1 MTETTQTPTPKASPM
16 AASETSPTA
25 TQTGAQTLCRLAKAG
40 LFLPGDM
47 QRRLILRD
55 IDLEIHK
62 GEHMVLIGKNGAGKT
77 TLLRL
82 LHGEAWTT
90 QGSIAWYDG
99 REFSSSR
106 ITGLAVTS
114 LISPA
119 MQENFQRHAWDITG
133 RELMLT
139 GFDGTDLLYSE
150 PLPQRVSR
158 VEEMAEALGA
168 TPLLS
173 RSILELSQG
182 QLRLLLLGRAMVRKP
197 SLLLLDECTDGLDA
211 RHRELFATALE
222 KLADESTIVL
232 TTHRES
238 MLPSWISRKI
248 YIDDGRLYATP
259 HGLEDEMEGLSVTLA
274 REEREVSLEPLISVE
289 NADVYVCGKKV
300 LHTINWQLHAGENW
314 LLQGA
319 NGSGKSTFLRML
331 AGDEQVA
338 WPGKITF
345 TLPQEDNIPFA
356 ILRRRVRLVSDY
368 AQALYEYDVN
378 CLELVLSGLENT
390 VGIYRE
396 FSGEEKEYA
405 RAQLA
410 RVGLAGREQAS
421 IRAISTGQL
430 RRAFLA
436 RALMGCPL
444 VLLLDEAC
452 TGLDVRGRL
461 EYLDVLDKLVDE
473 GLSYVF
479 VSHYQE
485 DIPTSVNRSAIMR
498 DGTMEI
504 TS

>member
-1 MTETTQTPTPKASPM
+1 MTECT
-16 AASETSPTA
+16 
-25 TQTGAQTLCRLAKAG
+25 QTLCRLEKAG

-47 QRRLILRD
+47 QRRLILKD

-62 GEHMVLIGKNGAGKT
+62 GEHLVLIGKNGAGKT

-99 REFSSSR
+99 KEFSSSR

-119 MQENFQRHAWDITG
+119 MQENFQRHAWDISG

-158 VEEMAEALGA
+158 EEEMAEALGA

-182 QLRLLLLGRAMVRKP
+182 QLRLLLLGRAMVRRP

-211 RHRELFATALE
+211 RHRELFARALE
-222 KLADESTIVL
+222 KLADSSTIVL

-238 MLPSWISRKI
+238 MLPSWITRKI
-248 YIDDGRLYATP
+248 YIDDGRLYTTP
-259 HGLEDEMEGLSVTLA
+259 HGLEDEMEGLSVSLT
-274 REEREVSLEPLISVE
+274 REDRQSTEHEPLISVE
-289 NADVYVCGKKV
+289 DADVYVHGKKV
-300 LHTINWQLHAGENW
+300 LHDINWQLHAGENW

-331 AGDEQVA
+331 SGDEQVA
-338 WPGKITF
+338 WPGKISF
-345 TLPQEDNIPFA
+345 TLPKEDSIPFA
-356 ILRRRVRLVSDY
+356 ILRRRVRLVSDH
-368 AQALYEYDVN
+368 AQALYEYDVS

-396 FSGEEKEYA
+396 FSAEEQEHA

-452 TGLDVRGRL
+452 TGLDVRGRM
-461 EYLDVLDKLVDE
+461 EYLDVLDRLVDE

-479 VSHYQE
+479 VTHYQE

-498 DGTMEI
+498 DGTLEI
-504 TS
+504 TG

>member
-1 MTETTQTPTPKASPM
+1 MSQI
-16 AASETSPTA
+16 
-25 TQTGAQTLCRLAKAG
+25 LCRLDHAG
-40 LFLPGDM
+40 LFLPGDT
-47 QRRLILRD
+47 QRRLILKD
-55 IDLEIHK
+55 ICLEIAK
-62 GEHMVLIGKNGAGKT
+62 GEHLVLIGKNGAGKT

-82 LHGEAWTT
+82 VHGEAWTT
-90 QGSIAWYDG
+90 QGSIAWFDG
-99 REFSSSR
+99 SAFSSSR

-114 LISPA
+114 LVSPA

-133 RELMLT
+133 RELLLT

-150 PLPQRVSR
+150 PLPQRVQR
-158 VEEMAEALGA
+158 VEEMADALGA

-182 QLRLLLLGRAMVRKP
+182 QLRLLLLGRAMVRRP
-197 SLLLLDECTDGLDA
+197 MLLLLDECTDGLDA
-211 RHRELFATALE
+211 RHRALFAKALE
-222 KLADESTIVL
+222 KLAASSTIVL

-238 MLPSWISRKI
+238 MLPDWITKKI
-248 YIDDGRLYATP
+248 YIDDGMLFNEPR
-259 HGLEDEMEGLSVTLA
+259 GI
-274 REEREVSLEPLISVE
+274 EEESKSISLVSSGNTVRSTELHEPLISVE
-289 NADVYVCGKKV
+289 KADVYVHGKKV
-300 LHTINWQLHAGENW
+300 LHNINWQLYAGENW

-338 WPGKITF
+338 WPGSITF
-345 TLPQEDNIPFA
+345 SLPKEDNIPFM

-390 VGIYRE
+390 IGVYRE
-396 FSGEEKEYA
+396 FSEEE
-405 RAQLA
+405 RALAAEQLA
-410 RVGLAGREQAS
+410 RVGLQGREQAS

-436 RALMGCPL
+436 RALMGFPL

-452 TGLDVRGRL
+452 TGLDTRGRL
-461 EYLDVLDKLVDE
+461 EYLDVLDRLVDE

-479 VSHYQE
+479 VSHYRE
-485 DIPTSVNRSAIMR
+485 DIPTSINRTAVMR
-498 DGTMEI
+498 EGCLEI
-504 TS
+504 TG

>member
-1 MTETTQTPTPKASPM
+1 MQTMS
-16 AASETSPTA
+16 
-25 TQTGAQTLCRLAKAG
+25 QILCRLENAG

-47 QRRLILRD
+47 QRRLILKD
-55 IDLEIHK
+55 ICLEIAR
-62 GEHMVLIGKNGAGKT
+62 GEHIVLIGKNGAGKT

-90 QGSIAWYDG
+90 QGSIAWFDG

-114 LISPA
+114 LVSPA

-133 RELMLT
+133 RELLLT

-150 PLPQRVSR
+150 PLPQRVKR
-158 VEEMAEALGA
+158 VEEMADALDA
-168 TPLLS
+168 TALLS

-211 RHRELFATALE
+211 RHRALFAKALE
-222 KLADESTIVL
+222 KLAEESTIVL

-238 MLPSWISRKI
+238 MLPDWISKKI
-248 YIDDGRLYATP
+248 YIDDGMLFNEPRA
-259 HGLEDEMEGLSVTLA
+259 LEEDTESISL
-274 REEREVSLEPLISVE
+274 VSSQDAVRKNGQPEPLICVE
-289 NADVYVCGKKV
+289 KADVYVHGKKV
-300 LHTINWQLHAGENW
+300 LHNINWELHAGENW

-338 WPGKITF
+338 WPGSITF
-345 TLPQEDNIPFA
+345 SLPREDNIPFT

-368 AQALYEYDVN
+368 SQALYEYDVT

-390 VGIYRE
+390 IGIYRD
-396 FSGEEKEYA
+396 FSEEE
-405 RAQLA
+405 RALAAEQLA
-410 RVGLAGREQAS
+410 RVGLQGKENGS
-421 IRAISTGQL
+421 IRSVSTGQL

-436 RALMGCPL
+436 RALMGFPL

-461 EYLDVLDKLVDE
+461 DYLDVLDRLVDE

-479 VSHYQE
+479 VSHYRE
-485 DIPTSVNRSAIMR
+485 DIPTSINRTALMR
-498 DGTMEI
+498 EGRLEI
-504 TS
+504 TG